1 MFYLIT
7 GKYMLSN
14 IFKLSYYKTETFL
27 FDRWFCSTKTQS
39 MDEKGKVSKK
49 LEAFTSSNLAKQNML
64 K

>member
-1 MFYLIT
+1 
-7 GKYMLSN
+7 MLSN

-27 FDRWFCSTKTQS
+27 FDRGFSTKTQS

-49 LEAFTSSNLAKQNML
+49 LEAFISSNLAKQNML